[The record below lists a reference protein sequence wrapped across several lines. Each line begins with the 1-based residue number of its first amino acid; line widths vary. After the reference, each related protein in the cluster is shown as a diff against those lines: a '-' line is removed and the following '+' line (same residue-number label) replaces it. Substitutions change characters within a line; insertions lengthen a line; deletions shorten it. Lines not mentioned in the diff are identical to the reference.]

1 MAFDQAGG
9 ERAAGPQLAGQ
20 FALGQLRLNLQ
31 RPQRLHVEGQFDAPE
46 HLFRVFFILAFG
58 LVLVWRGLLALE
70 LDLQRH
76 DVLQR
81 AQGDFQLP
89 GGLQATVG
97 GGAGLFQARQ
107 LVALQARD
115 RPGGQA

>member
-9 ERAAGPQLAGQ
+9 EWAAGPQLAGQ
-20 FALGQLRLNLQ
+20 FALRQLRLNLQ
-31 RPQRLHVEGQFDAPE
+31 WPQRLHVEGQFYAPE
-46 HLFRVFFILAFG
+46 HLFRVFFILALG

-76 DVLQR
+76 NVLQG
-81 AQGDFQLP
+81 AHGDLQLP
-89 GGLQATVG
+89 GRLQAAIG
-97 GGAGLFQARQ
+97 GDAGLFQARQ
-107 LVALQARD
+107 LMALQARD